1 MQEGTGGSM
10 AKTRKKTREAVMV
23 YLDAR
28 DRALLERLAKK
39 TGLPRT
45 ELLRRG
51 LRQVADKELATE
63 SPGSAFDYLVETAS
77 DQGPPDL
84 SERADYYLFGGGYRE
99 WFVRE
104 KPAPKKRARVR

>member
-1 MQEGTGGSM
+1 M
-10 AKTRKKTREAVMV
+10 AKRKSKVREAVMV
-23 YLDAR
+23 YLDAH

-51 LRQVADKELATE
+51 LRHVADQELSSE
-63 SPGSAFDYLVETAS
+63 SPGSAFTYLVETAS
-77 DQGPPDL
+77 DESPADL
-84 SERADYYLFGGGYRE
+84 SERADDYLYGGGYRE

-104 KPAPKKRARVR
+104 KSSRKKRARVR

>member
-1 MQEGTGGSM
+1 M
-10 AKTRKKTREAVMV
+10 AKTKTKVREAVMV
-23 YLDAR
+23 YLDAH

-51 LRQVADKELATE
+51 LRHVAGQELSSET
-63 SPGSAFDYLVETAS
+63 PGSAFEYLVENAS
-77 DQGPPDL
+77 DESPADL
-84 SERADYYLFGGGYRE
+84 SERADDYLYGGGYRE

-104 KPAPKKRARVR
+104 KPVPKKRARVR

>member
-1 MQEGTGGSM
+1 M
-10 AKTRKKTREAVMV
+10 AKKKNKVREAVMV
-23 YLDAR
+23 YLDAH

-51 LRQVADKELATE
+51 LRHVAEQELSSE
-63 SPGSAFDYLVETAS
+63 SPGSAFEYLLEVAS
-77 DQGPPDL
+77 HESPVDL
-84 SERADYYLFGGGYRE
+84 SERADDYLYGGGYRE

-104 KPAPKKRARVR
+104 KPPTKKKRARVR

>member
-1 MQEGTGGSM
+1 M
-10 AKTRKKTREAVMV
+10 AKTRKKIGQKTREAVMV

-51 LRQVADKELATE
+51 LRHVADRELSSE
-63 SPGSAFDYLVETAS
+63 SPGSAFEYLVETAS
-77 DQGPPDL
+77 GESPPDL
-84 SERADYYLFGGGYRE
+84 SERADHYLFGGGYHQ
-99 WFVRE
+99 WFAR
-104 KPAPKKRARVR
+104 KPAGSRKRARVR

>member
-1 MQEGTGGSM
+1 M
-10 AKTRKKTREAVMV
+10 AKTKKKVREAVMV

-51 LRQVADKELATE
+51 LRHVAAQELASE
-63 SPGSAFDYLVETAS
+63 SPGPAFEYLVETAS
-77 DQGPPDL
+77 DESPADL
-84 SERADYYLFGGGYRE
+84 SERADDYLYGGGYRE

-104 KPAPKKRARVR
+104 KPPTKKRARVR